1 MHGKNISDSRHSLK
15 KKSMEWG
22 QVLGMVNSSVLLQHR
37 VLGVTSWEVENQVG
51 ARKRPWTPVWGVR
64 FVIIGHAPPEV
75 FWAPL
80 QLLDLMGTFPGPLSL
95 EMSHCSSIRF
105 TVSSGF
111 SEPLSSTQLLMF
123 ASGFKALKT
132 VWIWSKLFQ
141 KGFDILPLV
150 LYTTGK
156 RHWCFRLG
164 SKQCCLF
171 SPQGRRIRH
180 SVFLSFMF
188 SS

>member
-1 MHGKNISDSRHSLK
+1 MGSGEPGGYQKKALDTCLRGYICCYWPCTSRSL
-15 KKSMEWG
+15 
-22 QVLGMVNSSVLLQHR
+22 LG
-37 VLGVTSWEVENQVG
+37 
-51 ARKRPWTPVWGVR
+51 
-64 FVIIGHAPPEV
+64 
-75 FWAPL
+75 PL

-95 EMSHCSSIRF
+95 ELSHCSSVRF

-111 SEPLSSTQLLMF
+111 SEPLSSTQLLIC

-150 LYTTGK
+150 LYATGK
-156 RHWCFRLG
+156 WHWCFRLG

-171 SPQGRRIRH
+171 FPQGRRIRH

>member
-15 KKSMEWG
+15 KKHGLRTSSGNGEQFSVTTAQGSWG
-22 QVLGMVNSSVLLQHR
+22 DIMGSGEPGGYQKKALDTCLRGYICCYWPCTSRSLLG
-37 VLGVTSWEVENQVG
+37 
-51 ARKRPWTPVWGVR
+51 
-64 FVIIGHAPPEV
+64 
-75 FWAPL
+75 PL

-95 EMSHCSSIRF
+95 ELSHCSSVRF

-111 SEPLSSTQLLMF
+111 SEPLSSTQLLIC

-150 LYTTGK
+150 LYATGK
-156 RHWCFRLG
+156 WH
-164 SKQCCLF
+164 
-171 SPQGRRIRH
+171 
-180 SVFLSFMF
+180 
-188 SS
+188 